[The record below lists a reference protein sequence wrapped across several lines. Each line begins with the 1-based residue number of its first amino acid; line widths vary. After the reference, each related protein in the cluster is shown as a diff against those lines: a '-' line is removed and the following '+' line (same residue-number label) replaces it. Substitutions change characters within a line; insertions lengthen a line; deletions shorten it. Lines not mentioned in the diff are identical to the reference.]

1 MKELKKPEIKL
12 QSKMFM
18 NHVDAILPMKMI

>member
-1 MKELKKPEIKL
+1 MKEFKKAGDKVTE
-12 QSKMFM
+12 KMSM